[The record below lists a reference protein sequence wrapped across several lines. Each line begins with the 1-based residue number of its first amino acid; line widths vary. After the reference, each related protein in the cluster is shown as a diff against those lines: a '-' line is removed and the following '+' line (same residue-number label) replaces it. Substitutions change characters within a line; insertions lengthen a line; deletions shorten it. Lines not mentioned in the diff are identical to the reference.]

1 MYFGKYLNLNTN
13 ANHVFVKMT
22 RVFRMKKQLNII
34 FFLSIVGCSIN
45 ILYNIMIYRKIS
57 RILDSIENK
66 KDNTNNNKNNT
77 DK

>member
-1 MYFGKYLNLNTN
+1 MEFVKYINLNLHRN

-22 RVFRMKKQLNII
+22 RIFRIKKQLNII

-45 ILYNIMIYRKIS
+45 ILYNTMIYRKIS
-57 RILDSIENK
+57 KILDSIENI
-66 KDNTNNNKNNT
+66 KDNKNNA